1 MNFQK
6 EKMEVLEIAI
16 ESLHTKVSS
25 INKKI
30 KKYAQ
35 PDDNNFKKIRLNTK
49 INEKSAEG
57 VKTLGRDDLLKTI
70 SKLENK
76 NKKMTTYISLLI
88 LFFILLVI
96 ISFDLNNFNQIS

>member
-1 MNFQK
+1 MNFKK
-6 EKMEVLEIAI
+6 EKMEDLEIAI

-35 PDDNNFKKIRLNTK
+35 ADDNNFKRISLNTK
-49 INEKSAEG
+49 IYEENVEG

-96 ISFDLNNFNQIS
+96 ISIDLNNFN